1 MARETIQARQRAL
14 LQNLQA
20 ASDMVAAAER
30 DIDRLIHRL
39 VQGYLAGVGR
49 KPIDEISLKQ
59 AVAVLRHALTQRA
72 RMREVLLDA
81 APGHDLECEDDL
93 EMALRDV
100 FDRLT
105 APYLTDER
113 EECRLTSSQVVATAR
128 A

>member
-1 MARETIQARQRAL
+1 MERETIQARQRAL

-20 ASDMVAAAER
+20 ASAMVAAAEC

-39 VQGYLAGVGR
+39 LQGDLAGVGR
-49 KPIDEISLKQ
+49 KPIDELSLKQ
-59 AVAVLRHALTQRA
+59 AVAVLRHAMTQRA

-81 APGHDLECEDDL
+81 APGHDLESEDDL

-105 APYLTDER
+105 APTHYDAAR
-113 EECRLTSSQVVATAR
+113 EHGLGYAQLLGGRV
-128 A
+128 